1 MKMEPLIPDPNGRW
15 GYIRKGTPRQWNPS
29 PIAKHKEF
37 AQKISSANLMA
48 KPLLCLKW
56 LLGWWMTFMPL
67 YPFLF
72 LLDTSD
78 PVSKALIFTVVLLP
92 LAVLFAPF
100 LIIGGLGWY
109 IFTSLP
115 MLIGKG
121 ATLILL
127 GGYLI
132 SICFW
137 GYTILRIYLP
147 YVKLCLC
154 DIRGPY
160 KADRL

>member
-56 LLGWWMTFMPL
+56 LLGWWMTFLPL

-78 PVSKALIFTVVLLP
+78 PFNKALIFTIVLLP
-92 LAVLFAPF
+92 TAVLFAPV
-100 LIIGGLGWY
+100 IVNLGAG
-109 IFTSLP
+109 TAGAASVLP
-115 MLIGKG
+115 EIVLFSKTED
-121 ATLILL
+121 A
-127 GGYLI
+127 
-132 SICFW
+132 
-137 GYTILRIYLP
+137 LRRDADVFIP
-147 YVKLCLC
+147 CRSKKL
-154 DIRGPY
+154 
-160 KADRL
+160 

>member
-1 MKMEPLIPDPNGRW
+1 
-15 GYIRKGTPRQWNPS
+15 
-29 PIAKHKEF
+29 
-37 AQKISSANLMA
+37 
-48 KPLLCLKW
+48 
-56 LLGWWMTFMPL
+56 MPL

-78 PVSKALIFTVVLLP
+78 PVSKALIFTVVLVP

-132 SICFW
+132 SICFL